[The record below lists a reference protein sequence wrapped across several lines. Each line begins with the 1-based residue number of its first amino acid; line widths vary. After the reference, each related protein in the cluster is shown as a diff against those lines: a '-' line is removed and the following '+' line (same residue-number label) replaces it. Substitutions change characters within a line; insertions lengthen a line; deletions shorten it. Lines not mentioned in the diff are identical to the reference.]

1 MLNQEKVILMTKLAS
16 YEEKEGKKNENIGN
30 YFRGD
35 YVAIQVVKS
44 LICATLTFALIFAM
58 YIFYDLDAFMTEIYK
73 IDLFSYIK
81 NILIFYVVT
90 VVFYCALTY
99 VFSTWR
105 YFRVRKRLKLF
116 SQNLK
121 KLNAMYRER
130 KN

>member
-16 YEEKEGKKNENIGN
+16 YEEKEGKKNADIGN

-44 LICATLTFALIFAM
+44 LVCATLTFFLIFAM
-58 YIFYDLDAFMTEIYK
+58 YIFYDFDKFMLEIYK
-73 IDLFSYIK
+73 IDLFSYVK
-81 NILIFYVVT
+81 NILIYYIFT
-90 VVFYCALTY
+90 VVVYCVITY

-105 YFRVRKRLKLF
+105 YFRARKNVKLF

-121 KLNAMYRER
+121 KLNSIYRGN

>member
-16 YEEKEGKKNENIGN
+16 YEENEGKKNADIGN

-44 LICATLTFALIFAM
+44 LICATLTFVLIFGM
-58 YIFYDLDAFMTEIYK
+58 YIFYDLDSFMVEIYK
-73 IDLFSYIK
+73 IDLLSYAK
-81 NILIFYVVT
+81 NILIYYVIT
-90 VVFYCALTY
+90 VIVYCVITY
-99 VFSTWR
+99 LFSTWR
-105 YFRVRKRLKLF
+105 YFKARKSLKLF

-121 KLNAMYRER
+121 KLNTIYRER